1 MAAQRPEGLDG
12 AGGIVQILTRLADLV
27 SRKGKKRAKGK
38 FRQQMRHTGPL
49 TPTSAPGA
57 PTTAAAPQRSVSQAR
72 VGGDQATVRAVEMSL
87 ASRNQYI
94 KQRGGRFIVQSTDPS
109 IPLDRVPYF
118 TKDLVR
124 LSVVGVAMLVFLAI
138 GSVTIPLVIK

>member
-1 MAAQRPEGLDG
+1 M
-12 AGGIVQILTRLADLV
+12 

-38 FRQQMRHTGPL
+38 YRQQVRHTGPL
-49 TPTSAPGA
+49 TPMSAPGV
-57 PTTAAAPQRSVSQAR
+57 PQTSTAAPQRSVSQAR
-72 VGGDQATVRAVEMSL
+72 VGGDQATVRAVELSL
-87 ASRNQYI
+87 AARNQYI

-124 LSVVGVAMLVFLAI
+124 LSVVGAAMLVFLAI
-138 GSVTIPLVIK
+138 GSLTIPLIIK